1 MRVFRRKGE
10 ERANPALPGGPD
22 DWWWYQPG
30 GGQIAPNA
38 ALRIADV
45 YACVR
50 CLADAAA
57 SVPLVAYRRTERGRQ
72 RLYSGRLPD
81 LLQRP
86 SPGAT
91 QANLIAQLLAH
102 LNLHGNGYIGKFRN
116 ADGRIEQLSMLHPD
130 RVEVELVKGAPR
142 YTVSDAK
149 TGHQTKHGPEDIV
162 HVKAMGTD
170 GLVGLSPIAQ
180 CRLAVS
186 LSKGMGE
193 YAEAFIRNGV
203 RPSGILRLPSGNPE
217 QMRFTEDVVLGK
229 HAGAH
234 NAHKIAI
241 VRGDVE
247 WTALSVS
254 AEDAQFVEQRRL
266 STAEIARIFRIP
278 PWMIGASSGDSMTYS
293 NVEQQALAFVT
304 HSLRPWL
311 VLIEHAVSADPDLCS
326 ANQYVEFLLDALLRA
341 DSATRA
347 DVYTK
352 ALDPITG
359 WMSRDEVRRLEN
371 LEPEAAQ
378 PSVPQPQFNGG
389 LVT

>member
-1 MRVFRRKGE
+1 MSIFRRKSE

-22 DWWWYQPG
+22 EWWWYQPG

-57 SVPLVAYRRTERGRQ
+57 SVPLVAYRRSEKGRQ

-91 QANLIAQLLAH
+91 QANLVAQLLAH
-102 LNLHGNGYIGKFRN
+102 LNLHGNGYVGKFRDT
-116 ADGRIEQLSMLHPD
+116 DGRIEQLSMLHPD

-142 YTVSDAK
+142 YTVTDAK
-149 TGHQTKHGPEDIV
+149 TGRQTKHGPEDIV

-193 YAEAFIRNGV
+193 YAEAFVRNGT
-203 RPSGILRLPSGNPE
+203 RPSGILKMPSANTQ
-217 QMRFTEDVVLGK
+217 QMRMTEEVVTGTTRAPTTRTRSRSSEATSNGL
-229 HAGAH
+229 
-234 NAHKIAI
+234 
-241 VRGDVE
+241 R
-247 WTALSVS
+247 SRS
-254 AEDAQFVEQRRL
+254 APRTRSSSSRDDLAPRR
-266 STAEIARIFRIP
+266 SR
-278 PWMIGASSGDSMTYS
+278 ASSGS
-293 NVEQQALAFVT
+293 
-304 HSLRPWL
+304 HR
-311 VLIEHAVSADPDLCS
+311 
-326 ANQYVEFLLDALLRA
+326 
-341 DSATRA
+341 
-347 DVYTK
+347 
-352 ALDPITG
+352 G
-359 WMSRDEVRRLEN
+359 
-371 LEPEAAQ
+371 
-378 PSVPQPQFNGG
+378 
-389 LVT
+389 